1 MAVPQPVIVC
11 QEKVRTEQVLIE
23 KAIDTMTEMLQ
34 ELEQHRVEKPSGT
47 SVAGET
53 LEDDNHDPG
62 EGHGEFVEH
71 IEPVRLQERLVLRSN
86 VPISK
91 EAIRALHEKYR
102 EAEAFINKVL
112 VEHTETGKKLKK
124 LNGKEAEGF
133 SEEDYI
139 LLRGALRETHQAEL
153 KAQAQIDGVVTP
165 EIRGLEL
172 LEQFY
177 RKQGAPNKAEALLLS
192 QITRHSPIYIQGWF
206 AAREKSLRTYTAM
219 FRKMVTRTNP
229 NAAHD
234 IAVLNAMYM
243 MEQDEKK
250 PLWSH

>member
-11 QEKVRTEQVLIE
+11 QEKVRAEQVLIE

-34 ELEQHRVEKPSGT
+34 ELEQHRAEKPSGR

-102 EAEAFINKVL
+102 EAEAYINKVL

-139 LLRGALRETHQAEL
+139 LLRGALRETHQAWVARTL
-153 KAQAQIDGVVTP
+153 
-165 EIRGLEL
+165 IRNAVDSLECQRTQSPSSNRRRCHSGDQRSGTARAIL
-172 LEQFY
+172 QE
-177 RKQGAPNKAEALLLS
+177 
-192 QITRHSPIYIQGWF
+192 TR
-206 AAREKSLRTYTAM
+206 RT
-219 FRKMVTRTNP
+219 K
-229 NAAHD
+229 
-234 IAVLNAMYM
+234 
-243 MEQDEKK
+243 
-250 PLWSH
+250 